1 MRFVR
6 ALMAAAVAAM
16 AVAPAALAQGPL
28 EMTTAFPSVVAD
40 PGAAVTFPVTVT
52 TTNPERVDLT
62 ISQQPEGWHTTLRGG
77 GSTIAALTT
86 AANPDAGGAI
96 QGTFTAEVT
105 VPDTVTPGSNEITI
119 EGRSASGTAS
129 LTLSI
134 VTEEQQPGSV
144 TFESEF
150 PTLEGPASG
159 SFPFR
164 LTLTNETNSQLTFG
178 FETDA
183 PAGWD
188 VQARPQGETQAATA
202 VVDAGANATINVTVK
217 PPANAPAGTTPI
229 TVTAV
234 AGSFSAAAELT
245 VELTGSYGL
254 SLDTS
259 DSRLNARVTA
269 GGTSTL
275 TLEVRNTGSAP
286 ITNLKFSAS
295 PPSGWKVDF
304 SPATVES
311 VPAGDTPVTTTATI
325 TASNQALAG
334 DYLITI
340 RADSDN
346 PNDSVEIRTTVE
358 TSPIGYIIGIGVLIA
373 VGIGLF
379 VVFQRYGRR

>member
-1 MRFVR
+1 M
-6 ALMAAAVAAM
+6 
-16 AVAPAALAQGPL
+16 
-28 EMTTAFPSVVAD
+28 
-40 PGAAVTFPVTVT
+40 
-52 TTNPERVDLT
+52 
-62 ISQQPEGWHTTLRGG
+62 
-77 GSTIAALTT
+77 
-86 AANPDAGGAI
+86 
-96 QGTFTAEVT
+96 
-105 VPDTVTPGSNEITI
+105 
-119 EGRSASGTAS
+119 
-129 LTLSI
+129 
-134 VTEEQQPGSV
+134 
-144 TFESEF
+144 
-150 PTLEGPASG
+150 
-159 SFPFR
+159 
-164 LTLTNETNSQLTFG
+164 
-178 FETDA
+178 
-183 PAGWD
+183 
-188 VQARPQGETQAATA
+188 
-202 VVDAGANATINVTVK
+202 AGA
-217 PPANAPAGTTPI
+217 
-229 TVTAV
+229 
-234 AGSFSAAAELT
+234 FSAELELT

-373 VGIGLF
+373 VGVGLF